1 MHVRGHPNEPRE
13 MPMFLRRT
21 LDEVSQVGGTEGQR
35 LVCAFLERWPEYERE
50 LDADTMGLLWTG
62 GDGPTG
68 AWDLRLMGAQLAI
81 SAIAFLD
88 RAKYL
93 IAHGEDPGM
102 LIGLDAYSI
111 PGIVDLVLPRPGHPW
126 GTTRASSLTNI
137 LRGLYQP
144 HFSESELRRKSRL
157 MSVVANLLSSFAA
170 CALELVRYVNSKPG
184 HYVAIVLP
192 DNKLVTLYFPL
203 SAAAPTE
210 HETIESDASQFYFD
224 LSGRILHHSTSYAL
238 LAELYRSEATADG

>member
-1 MHVRGHPNEPRE
+1 
-13 MPMFLRRT
+13 
-21 LDEVSQVGGTEGQR
+21 
-35 LVCAFLERWPEYERE
+35 
-50 LDADTMGLLWTG
+50 
-62 GDGPTG
+62 
-68 AWDLRLMGAQLAI
+68 
-81 SAIAFLD
+81 
-88 RAKYL
+88 
-93 IAHGEDPGM
+93 
-102 LIGLDAYSI
+102 
-111 PGIVDLVLPRPGHPW
+111 
-126 GTTRASSLTNI
+126 
-137 LRGLYQP
+137 
-144 HFSESELRRKSRL
+144 

-224 LSGRILHHSTSYAL
+224 LSGRILHHSASYAL